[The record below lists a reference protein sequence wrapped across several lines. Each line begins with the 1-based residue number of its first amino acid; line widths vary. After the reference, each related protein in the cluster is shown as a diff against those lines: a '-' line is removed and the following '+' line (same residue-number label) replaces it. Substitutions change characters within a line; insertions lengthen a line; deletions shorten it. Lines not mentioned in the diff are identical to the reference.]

1 MMMIII
7 MMMMM
12 MMMMQL
18 HRWVRFRD
26 IKGEIE
32 STKVSPQD
40 QTISTN
46 YFKDKILKE

>member
-1 MMMIII
+1 MI

-12 MMMMQL
+12 IQL
-18 HRWVRFRD
+18 HQWVRFRD
-26 IKGEIE
+26 IKGETE

-46 YFKDKILKE
+46 YFKDNILKE